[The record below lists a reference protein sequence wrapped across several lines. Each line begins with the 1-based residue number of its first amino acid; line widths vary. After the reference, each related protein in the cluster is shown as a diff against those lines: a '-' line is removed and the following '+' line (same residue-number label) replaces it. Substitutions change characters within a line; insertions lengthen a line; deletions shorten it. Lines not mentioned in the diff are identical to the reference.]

1 MVDLISPSDA
11 EVAINPLLDPE
22 DSTQLPDPSVLVI
35 FGASGDL
42 TARKLVPALWHLHVN
57 GLLSDRFA
65 MVGVART
72 HLDDTEFRNKMR
84 DAVGEFGGDTI
95 PDGMMWDAFA
105 ERLHYQPLIYD
116 DDTSY
121 FSLKDRIGDLDRKFG
136 TNGNVLYYVA
146 TPPTLYTVILS
157 KLGGAGLAKTQSGSS
172 RVVIEKPFGR
182 DRKSATELNRHAVE
196 VFGEEN
202 VYRIDHYL
210 GKETVQNILVF
221 RFANGIF
228 EPIWNREYIDHV
240 QITAAETVGVEA
252 RAGYY
257 DQAGCLR
264 DMFQNHMLQLLCYVA
279 MEPPT
284 SLEAESVR
292 NEKVKVLEAIQPF
305 SSEEAGKQTVRAQYG
320 HGAVAGSEVQGY
332 RDESGVADDS
342 KTETYAAVKLEVDT
356 WRFAGVPFY
365 IRSGKRMAKRD
376 TEISIQFKA
385 VPHLMFP
392 SGHEDQIKPNVLTM
406 RIQPDEGITLSLEA
420 KVPGPTMHVR
430 PVHMDFDYGTTFGQ
444 RSADAYERLLLD
456 ALAGDQMLFARGD
469 WVETSWGIID
479 PILEA
484 WNDTSGPLP
493 QYDSGGWGPEEAEE
507 FMERDGREWRR
518 L

>member
-11 EVAINPLLDPE
+11 EVALNPLLDPE

-42 TARKLVPALWHLHVN
+42 TARKLIPALWHLHVN

-72 HLDDTEFRNKMR
+72 HLDDIEFRNKMR
-84 DAVGEFGGDTI
+84 DAVREFGGGTD
-95 PDGMMWDAFA
+95 PDGMMWEAFA
-105 ERLHYQPLIYD
+105 ERLHYQPLAYD
-116 DDTSY
+116 DDTAYS
-121 FSLKDRIGDLDRKFG
+121 SLKGRIGDLDRKFG

-157 KLGGAGLAKTQSGSS
+157 KLGGAGLAKTQTGFS

-196 VFGEEN
+196 VFGEDN

-257 DQAGCLR
+257 DQSGCLR

-284 SLEAESVR
+284 SLKAESVR
-292 NEKVKVLEAIQPF
+292 NEKVKVLEAIKPF
-305 SSEEAGKQTVRAQYG
+305 SPEEAGKQTVRAQYG
-320 HGAVAGSEVQGY
+320 EGAVAGSEVQGY
-332 RDESGVADDS
+332 KDEAGVGNDS
-342 KTETYAAVKLEVDT
+342 STETYAALRLEVDT

-392 SGHEDQIKPNVLTM
+392 QGHEDQIKPNVLTM

-430 PVHMDFDYGTTFGQ
+430 PVQMDFDYGTTFGQ

-456 ALAGDQMLFARGD
+456 AFAGDQMLFARGD

-493 QYDSGGWGPEEAEE
+493 VYNSGSWGPEEAEE
-507 FMERDGREWRR
+507 FIAQDGREWRR